1 MYYFYQEVRFLKE
14 GDRKIMDNIKFN
26 EIKAEHL
33 PKVLEIYTY
42 YVLNTSATF
51 HAHTLNLNEMKDLVI
66 FDSPKYKTF
75 VIYDEDILCGYV
87 ILTQHKKREAY
98 DGTAE
103 VTVYLKHDY
112 VGKGIGSLAVIFIED
127 YAKTKELHVLVAT
140 ICGENSKS
148 IKVFE
153 RNGFVKCAHY
163 KEVGRKFGQL
173 LDVVAYQKIIS

>member
-1 MYYFYQEVRFLKE
+1 M
-14 GDRKIMDNIKFN
+14 NIVKFE
-26 EIKAEHL
+26 EILETHL
-33 PKVLEIYTY
+33 EKVLEIYTY
-42 YVLNTSATF
+42 YVLNTTATF
-51 HAHTLNLNEMKDLVI
+51 HAHALDLQEMKELVI

-75 VIYDEDILCGYV
+75 VIYDEDTLCGYV

-103 VTVYLKHDY
+103 VTVYLKNDY
-112 VGKGIGSLAVIFIED
+112 VGKGVGTLAVKFIED

-148 IKVFE
+148 IRVFE
-153 RNGFVKCAHY
+153 RNGYVKCAHY

>member
-1 MYYFYQEVRFLKE
+1 MNK
-14 GDRKIMDNIKFN
+14 IKFE
-26 EIKAEHL
+26 EIQETHL
-33 PKVLEIYTY
+33 TKVLEIYTY
-42 YVLNTSATF
+42 YVLNTTATF
-51 HAHTLNLNEMKDLVI
+51 HAHVLDLEEMRELVV

-75 VIYDEDILCGYV
+75 VIYDEDTLCGYV

-112 VGKGIGSLAVIFIED
+112 IGKGVGTLAVKFIED
-127 YAKTKELHVLVAT
+127 YAKTKEFHVLVAT

-148 IKVFE
+148 IRVFE
-153 RNGFVKCAHY
+153 RNGYIKCAHY